1 VFDRPSRQ
9 LICERKQPP
18 TLNQALDLISGDTI
32 QKKISDPRGVL
43 SKLAAGNRAPREIVE
58 ELYLRTLSRYPDAEE
73 RTTAETALAK
83 APNARQGLED
93 VFWALLNSKEFLYNH

>member
-1 VFDRPSRQ
+1 

-18 TLNQALDLISGDTI
+18 TLNQALHLISGDTI
-32 QKKISDPRGVL
+32 QEKISNPHGVL
-43 SKLAAGNRAPREIVE
+43 SQMLAEKRQPRGIVE
-58 ELYLRTLSRYPDAEE
+58 ELYLRTFSRYPDAEE
-73 RTTAETALAK
+73 TATTETAIAK